1 MARKFTA
8 ESSKQ
13 ILSPMAV
20 LPSSLPN
27 AGEDGLAIV
36 NISTAKILDKRSSR
50 SGSSTGA
57 SLIPCGWLQMRT
69 DLYGSFHKCKRV
81 EWATF
86 NPYSAPLHVVV

>member
-13 ILSPMAV
+13 ILSPMTV

-36 NISTAKILDKRSSR
+36 NISTAKILDKRSSL
-50 SGSSTGA
+50 SGVEYRCEFDP
-57 SLIPCGWLQMRT
+57 LWLAADENGLVRKFSQ
-69 DLYGSFHKCKRV
+69 V
-81 EWATF
+81 
-86 NPYSAPLHVVV
+86 

>member
-13 ILSPMAV
+13 ILSPMTV

-36 NISTAKILDKRSSR
+36 NISTANILDKRSSL
-50 SGSSTGA
+50 SGSSYKCE
-57 SLIPCGWLQMRT
+57 LDPLWLAADENGLVRKLSQ
-69 DLYGSFHKCKRV
+69 V
-81 EWATF
+81 
-86 NPYSAPLHVVV
+86 